1 MTKRQGAARTLWAS
15 WLDHP
20 WEWVRHD
27 LSDEMASVGM
37 TQEDLAYEL
46 RTEGYRVTQA
56 TVSKWL
62 NGKTSK
68 VPLEALQALV
78 GVFARVRSGE
88 WAKGAQLSLDGL
100 GMDRVETGEGLLADA
115 S

>member
-1 MTKRQGAARTLWAS
+1 MTKTEGAARIIWAS
-15 WLDHP
+15 WLDRP
-20 WEWVRHD
+20 WDWVRHD
-27 LSDEMASVGM
+27 LANEMAAVGM

-62 NGKTSK
+62 NGRTGK

-100 GMDRVETGEGLLADA
+100 GMDRTEAGEGWLADV

>member
-1 MTKRQGAARTLWAS
+1 MTKREGAARTLWLS
-15 WLDHP
+15 WFDKP
-20 WEWVRHD
+20 WEWVRVE
-27 LSDEMASVGM
+27 LATEMAAIGM

-46 RTEGYRVTQA
+46 RTEGYRVSQT

-62 NGKTSK
+62 NGTTSK

-78 GVFARVRSGE
+78 GVFARVRLGE

-100 GMDRVETGEGLLADA
+100 GMDSVEDGEGHLAHA